1 MNLFD
6 FMFHSIY
13 DQSSLVVMALGLI
26 GHGVADFIR
35 GPSDDRSGSRD

>member
-13 DQSSLVVMALGLI
+13 DQASLAVMALGLI
-26 GHGVADFIR
+26 GHGIVDFMR
-35 GPSDDRSGSRD
+35 ARRR

>member
-13 DQSSLVVMALGLI
+13 DQASLAVMAIGLI
-26 GHGVADFIR
+26 GHGIADFL
-35 GPSDDRSGSRD
+35 RSRRKI

>member
-13 DQSSLVVMALGLI
+13 DQASLVVMALGLI
-26 GHGVADFIR
+26 GHGVADFIS
-35 GPSDDRSGSRD
+35 GPSDNRSGSRD